1 MKQSMLWAVCDVG
14 TCKADV
20 FFIGVF
26 KVNDLGETES
36 IRLNEW
42 VMSIKK
48 LFLFLHVL
56 SSNICFHTDGL
67 IEVF

>member
-1 MKQSMLWAVCDVG
+1 MLWAVGDVG

-20 FFIGVF
+20 FFIDVF

-48 LFLFLHVL
+48 LFLFLHVY
-56 SSNICFHTDGL
+56 IF
-67 IEVF
+67 